1 MPQDRSL
8 HTSSPCPA
16 TREIT
21 AMRSLCMAARE
32 QPPLAVVREKS
43 VRSDEDPAQSKINK
57 NKIIFKKRPAGG
69 D

>member
-1 MPQDRSL
+1 
-8 HTSSPCPA
+8 
-16 TREIT
+16 
-21 AMRSLCMAARE
+21 MAARE
-32 QPPLAVVREKS
+32 QPPLTVVREKS